1 MIFDF
6 DIDKWIEQNIPW
18 LLRQPKTLA
27 FVKVCAIPFMVIYQ
41 DFLDNRKIN
50 LIKANYNSQVFS
62 LEDFL
67 NSKYDP
73 IERRITIG
81 DGFATQRIYFYLPEE
96 DKPVYFDPTVYFFLP
111 GEYADSGIDF
121 IVNTHG
127 AFPLTDSVKTEIR
140 VWVNFFKLASKRYAI
155 Q

>member
-1 MIFDF
+1 MIVDF

-18 LLRQPKTLA
+18 LMRKPKMLA
-27 FVKVCAIPFMVIYQ
+27 LVKVCAAPFLVIYQ
-41 DFLDNRKIN
+41 DFLDNRKFN

-67 NSKYDP
+67 NTKYDP
-73 IERRITIG
+73 EERRITID

-96 DKPVYFDPTVYFFLP
+96 NKPVYFDPPVYFFLP

-121 IVNTHG
+121 IVNTHN
-127 AFPLTDSVKTEIR
+127 AIVLTDTIKNEIK
-140 VWVNFFKLASKRYAI
+140 VWINYFKLASKRYTI